1 MAEKLKFCTLFS
13 GSSGNCTYIKYG
25 NDEILIDAGK
35 NAKCICK
42 ALEEVGTSIDN
53 IKAIFITHEHS
64 DHTSALKVLTK
75 KRNIPVYVPR
85 GCMYKMKDICPECMC
100 SRQVPFEERVGGIT
114 IRSFKTPHDSDDSA
128 GYIADFGDYTVGV
141 ATDMGCVEKNVVKEL
156 AGCRYALIEA
166 NYDKVM
172 LEGGAY
178 PEYLKDRIASN
189 FGHMSNEGAAMLGT
203 ILLRTGTERIAFGH
217 LSRENNLP
225 ECVAEEMDKKLAEKG
240 VEGDYLVAGR
250 DCVTVIADE
259 FSEVIC

>member
-85 GCMYKMKDICPECMC
+85 GCTYKMKDICPECMC

-128 GYIADFGDYTVGV
+128 GYIADFGDYTDRSFYAYDRLFIKDCSEEIEVV
-141 ATDMGCVEKNVVKEL
+141 DFDFDSVTIRANSYVHAVE
-156 AGCRYALIEA
+156 
-166 NYDKVM
+166 
-172 LEGGAY
+172 LEG
-178 PEYLKDRIASN
+178 
-189 FGHMSNEGAAMLGT
+189 
-203 ILLRTGTERIAFGH
+203 
-217 LSRENNLP
+217 
-225 ECVAEEMDKKLAEKG
+225 ECVFSDNYFSLMAGEEKT
-240 VEGDYLVAGR
+240 
-250 DCVTVIADE
+250 VTWKQLGENDDFGIYAYTL
-259 FSEVIC
+259 I